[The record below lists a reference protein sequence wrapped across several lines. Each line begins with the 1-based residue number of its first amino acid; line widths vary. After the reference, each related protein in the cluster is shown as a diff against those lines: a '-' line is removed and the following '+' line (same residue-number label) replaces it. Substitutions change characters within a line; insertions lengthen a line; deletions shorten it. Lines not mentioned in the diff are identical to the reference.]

1 MNIDVW
7 TSQEEKV
14 EVMRVKK
21 TYESPELV
29 VRGTI
34 EEITQGSGWGLKDV
48 FVFGINDVIG
58 NCGNGSCDPQTGS

>member
-1 MNIDVW
+1 
-7 TSQEEKV
+7 
-14 EVMRVKK
+14 MRVKK

-34 EEITQGSGWGLKDV
+34 EEITQGSGIGLRDF

-58 NCGNGSCDPQTGS
+58 TCANGSCETGS